1 MFNQSP
7 TQPTDNPD
15 DAYKNRRRA
24 NDRRRASERRN
35 MNDRRH
41 INASHV
47 FEHNI
52 FANNQSDDKNLLNI
66 KVDVNELIEKNKQ
79 LMAKLEEANSET
91 YNLSML
97 LKRLA
102 KEGRIIKL

>member
-7 TQPTDNPD
+7 TQPIDNPD

-52 FANNQSDDKNLLNI
+52 FANNQFDDKNLLNQKSDI
-66 KVDVNELIEKNKQ
+66 NELIEKNKQ
-79 LMAKLEEANSET
+79 LMAKLEGAKSEICD
-91 YNLSML
+91 LSML